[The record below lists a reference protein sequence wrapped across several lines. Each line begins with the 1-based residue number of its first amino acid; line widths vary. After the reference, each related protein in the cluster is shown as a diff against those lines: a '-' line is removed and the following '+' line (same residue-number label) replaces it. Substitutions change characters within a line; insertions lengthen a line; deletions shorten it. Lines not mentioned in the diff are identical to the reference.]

1 MNAEKLFSIIILLMF
16 FLLIFGIIIK
26 ASFNMLAEAL
36 KTWFILLHGKYF
48 KLVKANRLMF
58 GASNEPN

>member
-26 ASFNMLAEAL
+26 ASFSMLADVS
-36 KTWFILLHGKYF
+36 KTWFILLHGKYS
-48 KLVKANRLMF
+48 KLVKANRLMI